1 MLSQNESDS
10 QIMKELV
17 CIVCPRGCR
26 LSVDDENGF
35 EVSGNSCPR
44 GAEYG
49 RRELTAPTRVIASTV
64 RISGAAYSRCPV
76 KTAGAIPKSLIS
88 DAMALLDGVELSS
101 PVRTGDTVIENVLG
115 TGVNFVVT
123 RDM

>member
-1 MLSQNESDS
+1 
-10 QIMKELV
+10 MKELV

-26 LSVDDENGF
+26 LSVDDENG
-35 EVSGNSCPR
+35 
-44 GAEYG
+44 
-49 RRELTAPTRVIASTV
+49 APTRVITSTV

-76 KTAGAIPKSLIS
+76 KTAGAIPKNLIS

>member
-1 MLSQNESDS
+1 
-10 QIMKELV
+10 MKELV

-49 RRELTAPTRVIASTV
+49 RRELTAPTRVITSTV
-64 RISGAAYSRCPV
+64 RISGAAYSRCSV
-76 KTAGAIPKSLIS
+76 KTAGAIPKNLIS

>member
-1 MLSQNESDS
+1 
-10 QIMKELV
+10 MKELV

-26 LSVDDENGF
+26 LSVDDENGY
-35 EVSGNSCPR
+35 EVSGYSCPR

-49 RRELTAPTRVIASTV
+49 RRELTAPTRVITSTV
-64 RISGAAYSRCPV
+64 RIRGAAYSRCPV
-76 KTAGAIPKSLIS
+76 KTAGAIPKNLIS

-101 PVRTGDTVIENVLG
+101 PVKTGDTVIENVLG